1 LLCDLGR
8 STTIVGEEGEV
19 LKERDVVERNDF

>member
-1 LLCDLGR
+1 VNNFDSVLCLI
-8 STTIVGEEGEV
+8 SKH